1 MIGIQK
7 SIATFFRIHN
17 YQNIIEIT
25 VIFFKVILRKRQ
37 SLHLLQL
44 QIFRHFTK
52 MEKHHHP
59 TCPFGLVSVNPDVTH
74 THYLSPVCPNTQ

>member
-1 MIGIQK
+1 M
-7 SIATFFRIHN
+7 
-17 YQNIIEIT
+17 T

-37 SLHLLQL
+37 SLHLIQL
-44 QIFRHFTK
+44 QISRHFTK

-74 THYLSPVCPNTQ
+74 THYLSSVCPNTQWFTCVVLFGITTTTNI